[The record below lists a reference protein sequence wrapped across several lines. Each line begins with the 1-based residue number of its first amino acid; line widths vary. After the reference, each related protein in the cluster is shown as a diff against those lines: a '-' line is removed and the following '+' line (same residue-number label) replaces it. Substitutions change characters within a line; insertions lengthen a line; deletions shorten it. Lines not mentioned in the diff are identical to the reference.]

1 MPPRTFR
8 ALPPS
13 TRLYLAVIIAT
24 GSATI
29 LLSLSDLL
37 QGRIDLNWLL
47 LAALTLLSGSAT
59 VRLASIPV
67 AISISETFV
76 FTSALLFGA
85 SAGTLTVALDAAV
98 ISFWS
103 YRRGQAF
110 YKIAFNLCALPLTIW
125 IAAHLFFFLAGI
137 QPLFRSPEPVAPTT
151 LIAPLVLFTIVYF
164 ALSSWIVTFAI
175 SLERSASSLK
185 IWRDNFLWISWNYF
199 GGASVALLLVS
210 SVEIS
215 TLLF

>member
-8 ALPPS
+8 ALPSS

-47 LAALTLLSGSAT
+47 LAALTLVSGSAT

-125 IAAHLFFFLAGI
+125 IAAHLFFFRCRNSTPFPKSRTGRSNHADRPAF
-137 QPLFRSPEPVAPTT
+137 PLYHCLLRTQQLDRHVRN
-151 LIAPLVLFTIVYF
+151 IARTKGFI
-164 ALSSWIVTFAI
+164 AKNMA
-175 SLERSASSLK
+175 R
-185 IWRDNFLWISWNYF
+185 
-199 GGASVALLLVS
+199 
-210 SVEIS
+210 
-215 TLLF
+215 